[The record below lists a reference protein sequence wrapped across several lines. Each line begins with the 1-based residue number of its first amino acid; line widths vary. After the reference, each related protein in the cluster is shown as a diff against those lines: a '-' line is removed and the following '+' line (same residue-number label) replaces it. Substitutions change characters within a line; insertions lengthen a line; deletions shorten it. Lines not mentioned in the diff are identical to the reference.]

1 MDSLYLKYLFWVIC
15 FFVPVLL
22 SSQES
27 SVKFYHVSPDDGLS
41 QATVYDIIQDH
52 DGYIWIGTAEGL
64 NRYNGRSFDVFLNN
78 PSDANS
84 LSYDYIDKLHVDDEN
99 NLLIATLSG
108 LNIYNR
114 AKNNFDIVNEEGYPD
129 KGLPNSSITDILG
142 LSGRDFYVSTN
153 NTLGIISR
161 FSAKEEKYIHHT
173 NTITNSVVNRMDKSS
188 DNSVYMIHMN
198 GLLTKF
204 DETSKSFSR
213 IDSLEKEPLC
223 IYINDK
229 DDVWIGIDYEGI
241 KVIKTD
247 GSSLRFNTSQSGE
260 KKLSNNT
267 VYKIIQTDNQ
277 EYWIA
282 SDGGLHQYN
291 DEEKAMTI
299 HRNDPGSSN
308 SLASNFLYT
317 VYADKDNRIWAG
329 TAELGVSIFDPAFQ
343 TFAHVKQSNSK
354 LNSLSN
360 NVIWSFFDLDPEK
373 SLVATSVGLNVFD
386 TEKGITK
393 VFRHNPNDPKSISN
407 DRVWDIKN
415 SSISKDSYWLGTSSG
430 LNLMTLSTNQEPSFK
445 SWEIQYSDPEV
456 IAGNSV
462 RCVWPDGNGKVYLGT
477 SITGMSVFDI
487 QTETFRNY
495 FPSVEDPESLPGNG
509 IRKIVK
515 DSKNNLWVGTNN
527 GLCKM
532 YAEGKCINFRHDK
545 LNDFSLSNDNIRA
558 IHEDGSSRLW
568 IGTDKG
574 LNLVTYENG
583 DSLRVHRY
591 TVNDGLP
598 NNRIYSI
605 QEDELGHLWM
615 TTNNG
620 LSTFNP
626 ETEVFKNFTIRDG
639 LQNNEFNQGAGMK
652 KSDGT
657 LFFGGINGFNY
668 FDPNQIE
675 ADTSISKLVFSDL
688 QIEYES
694 IEISDDGKLKSD
706 LNYLDEIVL
715 DPGQRMFSLEF
726 TSLNYSK
733 NKDEKYAYKLEPYDT
748 HWNFSSTNNKAMY
761 TNIPPGKYTFYA
773 KIINPLYNIDGKPI
787 QKSIVIKP
795 FYWQTNWFRFL
806 MLGLFL
812 LVAYILYKWRVRS
825 LIQSKNN
832 LEKSIMHRT
841 LTIENQK
848 EELSKTLAT
857 LKSTQLQVVNNEK
870 LASIGQLTAGIAHE
884 INNPINFIKNS
895 AEALEYN
902 INDLEDVFQLIYKSD
917 RMEAEEFQKQ
927 VTELKTKLDLS
938 YIKKET
944 EMLISSIKTG
954 TGRTTDIIKSLRYF
968 SHKNSTTTQLINIED
983 PIESALTILNN
994 SHKESIEIIKDY
1006 EASSFVNASPG
1017 ELSQVFLNIIQN
1029 AIQSIPEK
1037 GQIWIKTKKEHNDL
1051 KISIADT
1058 GNGIPDEIKTK
1069 IFEPFFTS
1077 KRAGEGSGLGLAISN
1092 RIINE
1097 HKGRIEVTK
1106 NSPKGTIFT
1115 ITLPLQ
1121 K

>member
-1 MDSLYLKYLFWVIC
+1 MDSLYHKYLFLVIC
-15 FFVPVLL
+15 FLIPEILP
-22 SSQES
+22 SQEND
-27 SVKFYHVSPDDGLS
+27 VKFYHISPDEGLS
-41 QATVYDIIQDH
+41 QATVYDIIQDQ

-64 NRYNGRSFDVFLNN
+64 NRYNGRTFDVFLNN
-78 PSDANS
+78 PSDTNS

-99 NLLIATLSG
+99 NLLIGTLSG

-114 AKNNFDIVNEEGYPD
+114 AKNNFDIINDTAYPE
-129 KGLPNSSITDILG
+129 KGLPNSSVTDILG
-142 LSGRDFYVSTN
+142 LSGVDYYVSTN
-153 NTLGIISR
+153 NTEGIISR
-161 FSAKEEKYIHHT
+161 YVGDEEQYVHFT
-173 NTITNSVVNRMDKSS
+173 NSITNSVVNRMDKSS

-204 DETSKSFSR
+204 DANTESFSR

-223 IYINDK
+223 IYINK
-229 DDVWIGIDYEGI
+229 DDDIWIGIDYEGI
-241 KVIKTD
+241 KVIKKD
-247 GSSLRFNTSQSGE
+247 GSSMRFNTSQSAE

-267 VYKIIQTDNQ
+267 VYRIIQTDDQ
-277 EYWIA
+277 DYWIA

-291 DEEKAMTI
+291 DADKTMMI
-299 HRNDPGSSN
+299 HANDPGSSN
-308 SLASNFLYT
+308 SLASNFLYS

-329 TAELGVSIFDPAFQ
+329 TAELGLSIFDPTFQ
-343 TFAHVKQSNSK
+343 TFAHIKQSNSK
-354 LNSLSN
+354 VNSLSN
-360 NVIWSFFDLDPEK
+360 NVIWSFFDLDAQK
-373 SLVATSVGLNVFD
+373 SLVGTSVGLNVFEK
-386 TEKGITK
+386 EKGITN
-393 VFRHNPNDPKSISN
+393 VFRHNANDPRSISN
-407 DRVWDIKN
+407 DRVWDIK
-415 SSISKDSYWLGTSSG
+415 SAYISEDSYWLGTSSG
-430 LNLMTLSTNQEPSFK
+430 LNLMTINSNEDPTFK
-445 SWEIQYSDPEV
+445 SWDIQYSDPEV

-487 QTETFRNY
+487 QTETFKNY
-495 FPSVEDPESLPGNG
+495 FPSEDDPQSIPGNG

-515 DSKNNLWVGTNN
+515 DSKNNVWLGTNN

-532 YAEGKCINFRHDK
+532 YAEGKCFIFKHDK
-545 LNDFSLSNDNIRA
+545 QDDYSISNDNIRA

-574 LNLVTYENG
+574 LNLVTYLDG
-583 DSLRVHRY
+583 DSMRVKRY

-605 QEDELGHLWM
+605 QEDELGNLWV

-626 ETEVFKNFTIRDG
+626 DTEVFKNYTIRDG

-652 KSDGT
+652 KKDGT

-668 FDPNQIE
+668 FDPKQIE
-675 ADTSISKLVFSDL
+675 ADTSISKLVFTDL

-694 IEISDDGKLKSD
+694 IEISEDGKLKSD
-706 LNYLDEIVL
+706 LNYHDEIVL

-726 TSLNYSK
+726 TSLNFSK

-773 KIINPLYNIDGKPI
+773 KIINPLFNIDGEPI
-787 QKSIVIKP
+787 QKTIIIKP
-795 FYWQTNWFRFL
+795 FYWQSNWFRL
-806 MLGLFL
+806 LLLGLFFFFS
-812 LVAYILYKWRVRS
+812 YIFYKWRVRS

-832 LEKSIMHRT
+832 LEKSVQNRT
-841 LTIENQK
+841 ETIETQK
-848 EELSKTLAT
+848 EELKKALAT
-857 LKSTQLQVVNNEK
+857 LSSAQLQIVNNEK

-902 INDLEDVFQLIYKSD
+902 IDDLEDVFQLIYKSD
-917 RMEAEEFQKQ
+917 RMPAEEFQQQ
-927 VTELKTKLDLS
+927 VTDLKTKLDLS

-954 TGRTTDIIKSLRYF
+954 TVRTTDIIKSLRYF
-968 SHKNSTTTQLINIED
+968 SHKNSTTTQLVNIED

-994 SHKESIEIIKDY
+994 SYKENIEIIKNY
-1006 EASSFVNASPG
+1006 EPSILVNANPG

-1029 AIQSIPEK
+1029 AIQSIPVK
-1037 GQIWIKTKKEHNDL
+1037 GQIWIETKRNNNKMT
-1051 KISIADT
+1051 ISIADT
-1058 GNGIPDEIKTK
+1058 GNGIPDEIKSK
-1069 IFEPFFTS
+1069 IFEPFYTS

-1097 HKGRIEVTK
+1097 HKGRIEVTD
-1106 NSPKGTIFT
+1106 NTPQGTIFT
-1115 ITLPLQ
+1115 INLPLH